1 MIEFSMNFLSY
12 SFTEDDML
20 KGEVQP
26 NSKMCFIC
34 GLENPVGL
42 KLRIYEVEPGVV
54 ETTFTA
60 PQHFQGYPGV
70 LHGGIIA
77 TIIDEVS
84 GRSWMGSEDNP
95 RFMFT
100 AKLEVKYRKNVP
112 IGKPL
117 RIVGKAITGNPPP
130 DSGSRP
136 PLSGDLRVSPSRN
149 VAEGRGAKAWAGIYD
164 AETGDLL
171 AEGNTV
177 LVNVPEH
184 MLASAGDMEAMGW
197 KVYPE

>member
-1 MIEFSMNFLSY
+1 MAE
-12 SFTEDDML
+12 
-20 KGEVQP
+20 KKPQP

-42 KLRIYEVEPGVV
+42 KLRIYETEPGVV
-54 ETTFTA
+54 ETAYTA
-60 PQHFQGYPGV
+60 PEYFQGYPGV

-84 GRSWMGSEDNP
+84 GRSLMGTAVQT

-100 AKLEVKYRKNVP
+100 ARIEVKYRKNVP

-117 RIVGKAITGNPPP
+117 RIVGKALKDRGH
-130 DSGSRP
+130 S
-136 PLSGDLRVSPSRN
+136 
-149 VAEGRGAKAWAGIYD
+149 AEAWAGIYD
-164 AETGDLL
+164 ADSGELL

-177 LVNVPEH
+177 LVNVPQDR
-184 MLASAGDMEAMGW
+184 MDMSSLEEMGW
-197 KVYPE
+197 KVYPDEAFE

>member
-1 MIEFSMNFLSY
+1 MAE
-12 SFTEDDML
+12 
-20 KGEVQP
+20 KKPQP

-42 KLRIYEVEPGVV
+42 KLRIYETEPGVV
-54 ETTFTA
+54 ETTYTA
-60 PQHFQGYPGV
+60 PEYFQGYPGV

-84 GRSWMGSEDNP
+84 GRSLMGTAEQT

-100 AKLEVKYRKNVP
+100 ARIEVKYRKNVP

-117 RIVGKAITGNPPP
+117 RIVGKALKDRGH
-130 DSGSRP
+130 S
-136 PLSGDLRVSPSRN
+136 
-149 VAEGRGAKAWAGIYD
+149 AEAWAGIYD
-164 AETGDLL
+164 ADSGELL

-177 LVNVPEH
+177 LVNVPQDR
-184 MLASAGDMEAMGW
+184 MDMSSLEEMGW
-197 KVYPE
+197 KVYPDEAFE